1 MTGSLPPLIRLLPP
15 VPLRRGAPRPAGGT
29 ASAVP
34 PDGSL
39 TGAGPGPRPGADRR
53 GATTRRRVAAV
64 VVIMV
69 AAAGVAVAYRASGWH
84 PGSLAGH
91 RHPGAGPGSTPW
103 WRRYAE
109 LELATVAA
117 LAVAV
122 AGWAYRQHR
131 VSSMMAATA
140 SFEAARARTV
150 EDATAPR
157 PVAERPTTRF
167 SDIAGA
173 EEAVA
178 DLAEIVAWLK
188 TPERYARMGVTLPR
202 GALLSGPPGTGKTL
216 LARAVAG
223 EAEVAFFSATGSDF
237 DNRYVGTGSD
247 AVRKLFRQARQ
258 QQPAIVF
265 IDEIDT
271 VGRRRDASTHE
282 ERNATLNAL
291 LAEVDGFEAKD
302 AQVVLIAAT
311 NRPDILDPALT
322 RPGRLE
328 RHVHMGLPDRK
339 GRLGI
344 LAVHARRRPLGPSVD
359 LAALASRT
367 PGMSGA
373 QLERVLNE
381 ACMEAVRRDLDAVDA
396 GCLEAGLATVAMG
409 RARHSAVVSESDRIT
424 TAWHEAGHVVAA
436 MVTPGAAP
444 PVAVSILPRGQAGGV
459 TWMSGNDD
467 QYLSRSA
474 AHAELTVLL
483 GGRAAEELL
492 HGDDFTSGAANDLE
506 RATRLAVA
514 MITRYGMTELG
525 LVVRHPELPTGN
537 DAAVTAK
544 AEALLGE
551 ARRAAA
557 EGITAHR
564 RLFDAVVAD
573 LLERESLD
581 EADLAAIRE
590 RVGPPLTAAAG

>member
-1 MTGSLPPLIRLLPP
+1 M
-15 VPLRRGAPRPAGGT
+15 
-29 ASAVP
+29 
-34 PDGSL
+34 
-39 TGAGPGPRPGADRR
+39 
-53 GATTRRRVAAV
+53 VAL
-64 VVIMV
+64 VI
-69 AAAGVAVAYRASGWH
+69 AAAGAAVAIHA
-84 PGSLAGH
+84 AG
-91 RHPGAGPGSTPW
+91 RHLPARTGAQAATGGGAVSRPLW
-103 WRRYAE
+103 QRYLE
-109 LELATVAA
+109 LELGAVIA
-117 LAVAV
+117 LAVA
-122 AGWAYRQHR
+122 GYAYRQRR
-131 VSSMMAATA
+131 VSSMRAASV
-140 SFEAARARTV
+140 SFEAARAAAA
-150 EDATAPR
+150 DAAAAPR
-157 PVAERPTTRF
+157 PVAERPLTRF

-173 EEAVA
+173 DEAVA
-178 DLAEIVAWLK
+178 DLAEIVSWLK
-188 TPERYARMGVTLPR
+188 DPERYTRMGVTLPR

-223 EAEVAFFSATGSDF
+223 EAEVAFFCATGSDF

-247 AVRKLFRQARQ
+247 SVRRLFGQARQ
-258 QQPAIVF
+258 HQPAIVF

-271 VGRRRDASTHE
+271 IGRRRDGSTHE

-291 LAEVDGFEAKD
+291 LSEVDGFKAKD

-339 GRLGI
+339 GRDSI
-344 LAVHARRRPLGPSVD
+344 LRVHARSRPLGPSVD
-359 LAALASRT
+359 LGGLAART

-381 ACMEAVRRDLDAVDA
+381 ACMEAVRRGLDTVDA
-396 GCLEAGLATVAMG
+396 GCIEAGLATVAMG
-409 RARHSAVVSESDRIT
+409 RARESAVVSESDRVT
-424 TAWHEAGHVVAA
+424 TAWHESGHVVAA
-436 MVTPGAAP
+436 MVTPAAPP

-492 HGDDFTSGAANDLE
+492 HGEDFTSGAANDLD

-525 LVVRHPELPTGN
+525 LVVRHPDLPTGN
-537 DAAVTAK
+537 DDAAVTAK
-544 AEALLGE
+544 AEALLAD
-551 ARRAAA
+551 ARRSALEAIS
-557 EGITAHR
+557 GHR
-564 RLFDAVVAD
+564 PLFEAIVAD

-581 EADLAAIRE
+581 EQALAAIRGRFGPAPAGAE
-590 RVGPPLTAAAG
+590 VVEKVG